1 MNDNVDEDGYYNFDQ
16 QNENINALIGPQ
28 DPIKNNQENSY
39 NDTDD
44 ESEEESLIE
53 EVEPIKEDNEDE
65 EKLTQYRSAKY
76 SDKDIEKLNKIA
88 KAYGL
93 NDSEALRLCI
103 KMAWDTYGVEIEK
116 LAKEVEKFERRMKKI
131 RSL

>member
-1 MNDNVDEDGYYNFDQ
+1 MNDDDGYYDFDQ
-16 QNENINALIGPQ
+16 QHNDIDALIGPQ
-28 DPIKNNQENSY
+28 APVESNQEEY
-39 NDTDD
+39 YD
-44 ESEEESLIE
+44 EPEEETEEEPIIE
-53 EVEPIKEDNEDE
+53 ETEPIQEVNEED

-103 KMAWDTYGVEIEK
+103 KMAWDTYGGEIEK

-131 RSL
+131 RSH